1 MWGGGRG
8 RWRILGDAVAPN
20 RKLLSPIVRSRFS
33 PKATTANENGPHPL
47 NSPSSSQGGYD
58 YLNGERQ
65 GEKSSESA
73 PLADDGVSAA
83 WATDQMA
90 KLLLS
95 DAPPL
100 PPPPPT
106 GLDKLEAE
114 AARLRSV
121 VDPSPPEYL
130 AEYQAGI
137 RGAELVVASVG
148 VDEVEARERT
158 LELERLAD
166 AREETNVYRAR
177 EANLLFREDRAR
189 RRLTALEAAAN
200 KGVKL
205 EKQAVIEI
213 SIARERALAPAFA
226 RARDGLE
233 AAIRAQAG
241 RVREVFGE
249 LRPGETVAGRRFRV
263 DWKGVPQPVEIR
275 LHCIRAVRDRLP
287 RGSYVVLSS
296 MAERLGGRSLRW
308 GKGDGFDDFDDEDSM
323 DTGGDVTRP
332 SCTLPVRHGGR
343 YFDRELRLDQN
354 VYQVRFV
361 RRGRRVRGKGNI
373 HFISPS
379 C

>member
-1 MWGGGRG
+1 M
-8 RWRILGDAVAPN
+8 
-20 RKLLSPIVRSRFS
+20 LSPIARSRL
-33 PKATTANENGPHPL
+33 PLTATAPSESGPRPQ
-47 NSPSSSQGGYD
+47 SSESKSQGGYD
-58 YLNGERQ
+58 PTVGAEQ
-65 GEKSSESA
+65 GEGNSSAEKLSPESA

-83 WATDQMA
+83 WVTGQMA

-95 DAPPL
+95 DAPP
-100 PPPPPT
+100 PPPPPPK
-106 GLDKLEAE
+106 GLDELQAE

-121 VDPSPPEYL
+121 VDPPPPEYL
-130 AEYQAGI
+130 AEYAAGI
-137 RGAELVVASVG
+137 RGAELVVASVD
-148 VDEVEARERT
+148 VEEVEARERK

-166 AREETNVYRAR
+166 AREEANVYRAR
-177 EANLLFREDRAR
+177 EANLLYREDRAR
-189 RRLTALEAAAN
+189 RRVTVLEAAAN
-200 KGVKL
+200 KGVKQ
-205 EKQAVIEI
+205 EKEAVIEI

-226 RARDGLE
+226 RARAGLE
-233 AAIRAQAG
+233 TAIRAQAG

-296 MAERLGGRSLRW
+296 MAERLGGRAMRW
-308 GKGDGFDDFDDEDSM
+308 RKGDGFDDFDDEDSV

-354 VYQVRFV
+354 VYQV
-361 RRGRRVRGKGNI
+361 
-373 HFISPS
+373 S
-379 C
+379 